1 MSVAPPHTRA
11 TTETAP
17 SSPAGG
23 DKPMSH
29 REVLEAMTGL
39 MAALFTAMLSSTIVS
54 TALPTILADL
64 KGTQSQYTWIITAS
78 LLATTVS
85 TPIWGKLSDLAS
97 KKVLVQLSIVV
108 FVLGSVVA
116 GMAHNVPLLIGARV
130 LQGLG
135 MGGLTALTQSIMGA
149 IVSPRER
156 GRYGGYMG
164 AVMAVSTVSGP
175 LLGGLIV
182 DTPWL
187 GWRWTFYLCIPL
199 AVIALVLLQ
208 KTLHLTTV
216 KRRVQFDYLGAV
228 LIAGGA
234 SLPLLWVTFAG
245 HDFAWLSWQTAAY
258 LGASLV
264 LLAAATVVEL
274 RHPEPLVPLRVL
286 GNRTAV
292 LVIIAS
298 ISVGTAMFGGSVF
311 LTQYLQVA
319 RGYSPTEAGLLTIP
333 VMLGSFVAATVAGQI
348 ITRTGTWKVFL
359 VIGGVLL
366 TAGLGGLGTLDH
378 TTPIWRA
385 SVFMGL
391 MGLGMG
397 CLMQNLMLAVQNTV
411 DVTQIGATSATV
423 SFFRTLGGAVGVSVL
438 GAILA
443 TRIKDG
449 IAEGLAAMGVK
460 AGGGSAGAS
469 LDISALPK
477 PIATLVRS
485 TYADATGHIFVI
497 AAVISLVA
505 LVAVV
510 FIKEVPLRTSV
521 HLGEAQEAATAPAVA
536 APDLGEPAEVELRT
550 VAKEAAEATEATEA
564 TEAEESVE
572 WETARA

>member
-1 MSVAPPHTRA
+1 MTAAPPQARA
-11 TTETAP
+11 TAADTTAVA
-17 SSPAGG
+17 SPAPTPGTA
-23 DKPMSH
+23 PMSH

-116 GMAHNVPLLIGARV
+116 GMAHTVPLLIGARV

-135 MGGLTALTQSIMGA
+135 MGGLTALSQSIMGA

-182 DTPWL
+182 DTSWL

-199 AVIALVLLQ
+199 AVVSLVLLQ
-208 KTLHLTTV
+208 KTLHLPTI
-216 KRRVQFDYLGAV
+216 KRRIQFDYLGAV
-228 LIAGGA
+228 LISAGA

-245 HDFAWLSWQTAAY
+245 HDFAWVSWQTAAY
-258 LGASLV
+258 LGSSLA
-264 LLAAATVVEL
+264 LLVMATVVEL

-298 ISVGTAMFGGSVF
+298 IAVGTALFGGSVF

-319 RGYSPTEAGLLTIP
+319 RGYSPTEAGLLTMP

-348 ITRTGTWKVFL
+348 ITRTGRWKAFL
-359 VIGGVLL
+359 VIGAVLL
-366 TAGLGGLGTLDH
+366 AAGLGGLGTLDH
-378 TTPIWRA
+378 ATPIWEA

-411 DVTQIGATSATV
+411 DVSQVGATSATV
-423 SFFRTLGGAVGVSVL
+423 AFFRTLGGAVGVSVL
-438 GAILA
+438 GAVLA
-443 TRIKDG
+443 TRVKDG
-449 IAEGLAAMGVK
+449 ITEGLAGMGLK
-460 AGGGSAGAS
+460 PTGGSAGAS
-469 LDISALPK
+469 LDIDALPG
-477 PIATLVRS
+477 PVAQLVRIS
-485 TYADATGHIFVI
+485 YADATGHIFVI
-497 AAVISLVA
+497 TAVISLVA

-510 FIKEVPLRTSV
+510 LLEEVPLRTSV
-521 HLGEAQEAATAPAVA
+521 HLTKAQESTTAASAAV
-536 APDLGEPAEVELRT
+536 PDLA
-550 VAKEAAEATEATEA
+550 EAAEAELFPRD
-564 TEAEESVE
+564 ESSARP
-572 WETARA
+572 ARA

>member
-1 MSVAPPHTRA
+1 MTAAPPQARA
-11 TTETAP
+11 TAADTTAVA
-17 SSPAGG
+17 SPAPTPGTA
-23 DKPMSH
+23 PMSH

-116 GMAHNVPLLIGARV
+116 GMAHTVPLLIGARV

-135 MGGLTALTQSIMGA
+135 MGGLTALSQSIMGA

-182 DTPWL
+182 DTSWL

-199 AVIALVLLQ
+199 AVVSLVLLQ
-208 KTLHLTTV
+208 KTLHLPTI
-216 KRRVQFDYLGAV
+216 KRRIQFDYLGAV
-228 LIAGGA
+228 LISAGA

-245 HDFAWLSWQTAAY
+245 HDFGWVSWQTAAY
-258 LGASLV
+258 LGSSLA
-264 LLAAATVVEL
+264 LLVMATVVEL

-298 ISVGTAMFGGSVF
+298 IAVGTALFGGSVF

-319 RGYSPTEAGLLTIP
+319 RGYSPTEAGLLTMP

-348 ITRTGTWKVFL
+348 ITRTCRWKAFL
-359 VIGGVLL
+359 VIGAVLL
-366 TAGLGGLGTLDH
+366 AAGLGGLGTLDH
-378 TTPIWRA
+378 ATPIWEA

-411 DVTQIGATSATV
+411 DVSQVGATSATV
-423 SFFRTLGGAVGVSVL
+423 AFFRTLGGAVGVSVL
-438 GAILA
+438 GAVLA
-443 TRIKDG
+443 TRVKDG
-449 IAEGLAAMGVK
+449 ITEGLAGMGVK
-460 AGGGSAGAS
+460 PPGGSAGAS
-469 LDISALPK
+469 LDIDALPG
-477 PIATLVRS
+477 PVAQLVRIS
-485 TYADATGHIFVI
+485 YADATGHIFVI

-510 FIKEVPLRTSV
+510 LLEEVPLRTSV
-521 HLGEAQEAATAPAVA
+521 HLTKAQESTTAASAAV
-536 APDLGEPAEVELRT
+536 PDLA
-550 VAKEAAEATEATEA
+550 EAAEAELFPR
-564 TEAEESVE
+564 EESS
-572 WETARA
+572 ARPGTGLTPRDGRSS

>member
-1 MSVAPPHTRA
+1 MTAAPPQARA
-11 TTETAP
+11 TAADTTAVA
-17 SSPAGG
+17 SPAPTPGTA
-23 DKPMSH
+23 PMSH

-116 GMAHNVPLLIGARV
+116 GMAHTVPLLIGARV

-135 MGGLTALTQSIMGA
+135 MGGLTALSQSIMGA

-182 DTPWL
+182 DTSWL

-199 AVIALVLLQ
+199 AVVSLVLLQ
-208 KTLHLTTV
+208 KTLHLPTI
-216 KRRVQFDYLGAV
+216 KRRIQFDYLGAV
-228 LIAGGA
+228 LISAGA

-245 HDFAWLSWQTAAY
+245 HDFGWVSWQTAAY
-258 LGASLV
+258 LGSSLA
-264 LLAAATVVEL
+264 LLVMATVVEL

-298 ISVGTAMFGGSVF
+298 IAVGTALFGGSVF

-319 RGYSPTEAGLLTIP
+319 RGYSPTEAGLLTMP

-348 ITRTGTWKVFL
+348 ITRTGRWKAFL
-359 VIGGVLL
+359 VIGAVLL
-366 TAGLGGLGTLDH
+366 AAGLGGLGTLDH
-378 TTPIWRA
+378 ATPIWEA

-411 DVTQIGATSATV
+411 DVSQVGATSATV
-423 SFFRTLGGAVGVSVL
+423 AFFRTLGGAVGVSVL
-438 GAILA
+438 GAVLA
-443 TRIKDG
+443 TRVKDG
-449 IAEGLAAMGVK
+449 ITEGLAGMGLK
-460 AGGGSAGAS
+460 PTGGSAGAS
-469 LDISALPK
+469 LDIDALPG
-477 PIATLVRS
+477 PVAQLVRIS
-485 TYADATGHIFVI
+485 YADATGHIFVI

-510 FIKEVPLRTSV
+510 LLEEVPLRTSV
-521 HLGEAQEAATAPAVA
+521 HLTKAQESTTAASAAV
-536 APDLGEPAEVELRT
+536 PDLA
-550 VAKEAAEATEATEA
+550 EAAEAELFPRD
-564 TEAEESVE
+564 ESSARP
-572 WETARA
+572 ARA

>member
-1 MSVAPPHTRA
+1 MTAAPPQTRA
-11 TTETAP
+11 TAAGTAAHATP
-17 SSPAGG
+17 AVAPDVAPAGAPNTA
-23 DKPMSH
+23 PMSH

-64 KGTQSQYTWIITAS
+64 KGSQSQYTWIITAS

-116 GMAHNVPLLIGARV
+116 GMAHTVPLLIGARV

-135 MGGLTALTQSIMGA
+135 MGGLTALAQSIMGA

-175 LLGGLIV
+175 LLGGLVV
-182 DTPWL
+182 DTSWL
-187 GWRWTFYLCIPL
+187 GWRWTFYICIPL
-199 AVIALVLLQ
+199 AVVSLVLLQ
-208 KTLHLTTV
+208 KTLHLPTI
-216 KRRVQFDYLGAV
+216 KRRIQFDYLGAL
-228 LIAGGA
+228 LISGGA

-258 LGASLV
+258 LGSSLV
-264 LLAAATVVEL
+264 LLVLATVVEL

-298 ISVGTAMFGGSVF
+298 IAVGTAMFGGSVF

-319 RGYSPTEAGLLTIP
+319 RGYSPTEAGLLTMP
-333 VMLGSFVAATVAGQI
+333 VMLGSFVAATVAGQV
-348 ITRTGTWKVFL
+348 ITRTGRWKVFL
-359 VIGGVLL
+359 VVGGALL
-366 TAGLGGLGTLDH
+366 AAGLGGLGTLDH
-378 TTPIWRA
+378 ATPIWEA

-411 DVTQIGATSATV
+411 DVAQVGATSATV

-438 GAILA
+438 GAVLA
-443 TRIKDG
+443 TRVRNG
-449 IAEGLAAMGVK
+449 ITEGLAGMGVK
-460 AGGGSAGAS
+460 PTGSGSAGAS
-469 LDISALPK
+469 LDIDALPA
-477 PIATLVRS
+477 PVAQLVRAS
-485 TYADATGHIFVI
+485 YADATGHIFVI

-505 LVAVV
+505 LVAVALLE
-510 FIKEVPLRTSV
+510 EVPLRTSV
-521 HLGEAQEAATAPAVA
+521 HLTEAQESATAASAAV
-536 APDLGEPAEVELRT
+536 PDLAEAAEVELFSGEDASTRRRT
-550 VAKEAAEATEATEA
+550 
-564 TEAEESVE
+564 
-572 WETARA
+572 RA

>member
-1 MSVAPPHTRA
+1 MTAAPPQTRAPAAGTAADATPAVAPDVAPA
-11 TTETAP
+11 VAPNTA
-17 SSPAGG
+17 
-23 DKPMSH
+23 PMSH

-64 KGTQSQYTWIITAS
+64 KGSQSQYTWIITAS

-116 GMAHNVPLLIGARV
+116 GMAHTVPLLIGARV

-135 MGGLTALTQSIMGA
+135 MGGLTALAQSIMGA

-175 LLGGLIV
+175 LLGGLVV
-182 DTPWL
+182 DTSWL
-187 GWRWTFYLCIPL
+187 GWRWTFYICIPL
-199 AVIALVLLQ
+199 AVVSLVLLQ
-208 KTLHLTTV
+208 KTLHLPTI
-216 KRRVQFDYLGAV
+216 KRRIQFDYLGAL
-228 LIAGGA
+228 LISGGA

-258 LGASLV
+258 LGSSLV
-264 LLAAATVVEL
+264 LLVLATVVEL

-298 ISVGTAMFGGSVF
+298 IAVGTAMFGGSVF

-319 RGYSPTEAGLLTIP
+319 RGYSPTEAGLLTMP

-348 ITRTGTWKVFL
+348 ITRTGRWKVFL
-359 VIGGVLL
+359 VIGGALL
-366 TAGLGGLGTLDH
+366 AAGLGGLGTLDH
-378 TTPIWRA
+378 ATPIWEA

-411 DVTQIGATSATV
+411 DVSQVGATSATV

-438 GAILA
+438 GAVLA
-443 TRIKDG
+443 TRVRNG
-449 IAEGLAAMGVK
+449 ITEGLAGMGVK
-460 AGGGSAGAS
+460 PTGSGSAGAS
-469 LDISALPK
+469 LDIDALPA
-477 PIATLVRS
+477 PVAQLVRTS
-485 TYADATGHIFVI
+485 YADATGHIFVI

-505 LVAVV
+505 LAAVALLE
-510 FIKEVPLRTSV
+510 EVPLRTSV
-521 HLGEAQEAATAPAVA
+521 HLTEAQESATAASAAV
-536 APDLGEPAEVELRT
+536 PDLAEAAEVELFSGEDASTRRRT
-550 VAKEAAEATEATEA
+550 
-564 TEAEESVE
+564 
-572 WETARA
+572 RA

>member
-1 MSVAPPHTRA
+1 MTTAAPPHPRA
-11 TTETAP
+11 TAEPTP
-17 SSPAGG
+17 SLPGG
-23 DKPMSH
+23 VGSKPMSH

-64 KGTQSQYTWIITAS
+64 KGSQSQYTWIITAS

-116 GMAHNVPLLIGARV
+116 GMAHTVPLLIGARV

-135 MGGLTALTQSIMGA
+135 MGGLTALAQSIMGA

-175 LLGGLIV
+175 LLGGLVV
-182 DTPWL
+182 DTSWL
-187 GWRWTFYLCIPL
+187 GWRWTFYICIPL
-199 AVIALVLLQ
+199 AVVSLVLLQ
-208 KTLHLTTV
+208 KTLHLPTI
-216 KRRVQFDYLGAV
+216 KRRIQFDYLGAL
-228 LIAGGA
+228 LISGGA

-258 LGASLV
+258 LGSSLV
-264 LLAAATVVEL
+264 LLVLATVVEL

-298 ISVGTAMFGGSVF
+298 IAVGTAMFGGSVF

-319 RGYSPTEAGLLTIP
+319 RGYSPTEAGLLTMP
-333 VMLGSFVAATVAGQI
+333 VMLGSFVAATVAGQV
-348 ITRTGTWKVFL
+348 ITRTGRWKVFL
-359 VIGGVLL
+359 VIGGALL
-366 TAGLGGLGTLDH
+366 AAGLGGLGTLDH
-378 TTPIWRA
+378 ATPIWEA

-411 DVTQIGATSATV
+411 DVAQVGATSATV

-438 GAILA
+438 GAVLA
-443 TRIKDG
+443 TRVRNG
-449 IAEGLAAMGVK
+449 ITEGLAGMGVK
-460 AGGGSAGAS
+460 PTGSGSAGAS
-469 LDISALPK
+469 LDIDALPA
-477 PIATLVRS
+477 PVAQLVRAS
-485 TYADATGHIFVI
+485 YADATGHIFVI

-505 LVAVV
+505 LVAVALLE
-510 FIKEVPLRTSV
+510 EVPLRTSV
-521 HLGEAQEAATAPAVA
+521 HLTEAQESATAASAAV
-536 APDLGEPAEVELRT
+536 PDLAEAAEVELFSGEHASARRRT
-550 VAKEAAEATEATEA
+550 
-564 TEAEESVE
+564 
-572 WETARA
+572 RA

>member
-1 MSVAPPHTRA
+1 MTAAPPQTRA
-11 TTETAP
+11 TAAGTAAHATP
-17 SSPAGG
+17 AVAPDVAPAGAPNTA
-23 DKPMSH
+23 PMSH

-64 KGTQSQYTWIITAS
+64 KGSQSQYTWIITAS

-116 GMAHNVPLLIGARV
+116 GMAHTVPLLIGARV

-135 MGGLTALTQSIMGA
+135 MGGLTALAQSIMGA

-175 LLGGLIV
+175 LLGGLVV
-182 DTPWL
+182 DTSWL
-187 GWRWTFYLCIPL
+187 GWRWTFYICIPL
-199 AVIALVLLQ
+199 AVVSLVLLQ
-208 KTLHLTTV
+208 KTLHLPTI
-216 KRRVQFDYLGAV
+216 KRRIQFDYLGAL
-228 LIAGGA
+228 LISGGA

-258 LGASLV
+258 LGSSLV
-264 LLAAATVVEL
+264 LLVLATVVEL

-298 ISVGTAMFGGSVF
+298 IAVGTAMFGGSVF

-319 RGYSPTEAGLLTIP
+319 RGYSPTEAGLLTMP
-333 VMLGSFVAATVAGQI
+333 VMLGSFVAATVAGQV
-348 ITRTGTWKVFL
+348 ITRTGRWKVFL
-359 VIGGVLL
+359 VIGGALL
-366 TAGLGGLGTLDH
+366 AAGLGGLGTLDH
-378 TTPIWRA
+378 ATPIWEA

-411 DVTQIGATSATV
+411 DVSQVGATSATV

-438 GAILA
+438 GAVLA
-443 TRIKDG
+443 TRVRNG
-449 IAEGLAAMGVK
+449 ITEGLAGMGVK
-460 AGGGSAGAS
+460 PTGSGSAGAS
-469 LDISALPK
+469 LDIDALPA
-477 PIATLVRS
+477 PVAQLVRAS
-485 TYADATGHIFVI
+485 YADATGHIFVI

-505 LVAVV
+505 LAAVALLE
-510 FIKEVPLRTSV
+510 EVPLRTSV
-521 HLGEAQEAATAPAVA
+521 HLTEAQESATAASAAV
-536 APDLGEPAEVELRT
+536 PDLAEAAEVELFSGEDASTRRRT
-550 VAKEAAEATEATEA
+550 
-564 TEAEESVE
+564 
-572 WETARA
+572 RA

>member
-1 MSVAPPHTRA
+1 MTAAPPQTRA
-11 TTETAP
+11 TAAGTAADA
-17 SSPAGG
+17 SPAVAPDVAPAGAPNTA
-23 DKPMSH
+23 PMSH

-54 TALPTILADL
+54 TALPTILDDL
-64 KGTQSQYTWIITAS
+64 KGSQSQYTWIITAS

-116 GMAHNVPLLIGARV
+116 GMAHTVPLLIGARV

-135 MGGLTALTQSIMGA
+135 MGGLTALAQSIMGA

-175 LLGGLIV
+175 LLGGLVV
-182 DTPWL
+182 DTSWL
-187 GWRWTFYLCIPL
+187 GWRWTFYICIPL
-199 AVIALVLLQ
+199 AVVSLVLLQ
-208 KTLHLTTV
+208 KTLHLPTI
-216 KRRVQFDYLGAV
+216 KRRIQFDYLGAL
-228 LIAGGA
+228 LISGGA

-258 LGASLV
+258 LGSSLV
-264 LLAAATVVEL
+264 LLVLATVVEL

-298 ISVGTAMFGGSVF
+298 IAVGTAMFGGSVF

-319 RGYSPTEAGLLTIP
+319 RGYSPTEAGLLTMP

-348 ITRTGTWKVFL
+348 ITRTGRWKVFL
-359 VIGGVLL
+359 VIGGALL
-366 TAGLGGLGTLDH
+366 AAGLGGLGTLDH
-378 TTPIWRA
+378 ATPIWEA

-411 DVTQIGATSATV
+411 DVSQVGATSATV

-438 GAILA
+438 GAVLA
-443 TRIKDG
+443 TRVRNG
-449 IAEGLAAMGVK
+449 ITEGLAGMGVK
-460 AGGGSAGAS
+460 PTGSGSAGAS
-469 LDISALPK
+469 LDIDALPA
-477 PIATLVRS
+477 PVAQLVRAC
-485 TYADATGHIFVI
+485 YADATGHIFVI

-505 LVAVV
+505 LVAVALLE
-510 FIKEVPLRTSV
+510 EVPLRTSV
-521 HLGEAQEAATAPAVA
+521 HLTEAQESATAASAAV
-536 APDLGEPAEVELRT
+536 PDLAEAAEVELFSGEHASARRRT
-550 VAKEAAEATEATEA
+550 
-564 TEAEESVE
+564 
-572 WETARA
+572 RA

>member
-1 MSVAPPHTRA
+1 MTAAPPQTRA
-11 TTETAP
+11 TAAGTAAHATP
-17 SSPAGG
+17 AVAPDVAPAGAPNTA
-23 DKPMSH
+23 PMSH

-64 KGTQSQYTWIITAS
+64 KGSQSQYTWIITAS

-116 GMAHNVPLLIGARV
+116 GMAHTVPLLIGARV

-135 MGGLTALTQSIMGA
+135 MGGLTALAQSIMGA

-175 LLGGLIV
+175 LLGGLVV
-182 DTPWL
+182 DTSWL
-187 GWRWTFYLCIPL
+187 GWRWTFYICIPL
-199 AVIALVLLQ
+199 AVVSLVLLQ
-208 KTLHLTTV
+208 KTLHLPTI
-216 KRRVQFDYLGAV
+216 KRRIQFDYLGAL
-228 LIAGGA
+228 LISGGA

-258 LGASLV
+258 LGSSLV
-264 LLAAATVVEL
+264 LLVLATVVEL

-298 ISVGTAMFGGSVF
+298 IAVGTAMFGGSVF

-319 RGYSPTEAGLLTIP
+319 RGYSPTEAGLLTMP

-348 ITRTGTWKVFL
+348 ITRTGRWKVFL
-359 VIGGVLL
+359 VIGGALL
-366 TAGLGGLGTLDH
+366 AAGLGGLGTLDH
-378 TTPIWRA
+378 ATPIWEA

-411 DVTQIGATSATV
+411 DVSQVGATSATV

-438 GAILA
+438 GAVLA
-443 TRIKDG
+443 TRVRNG
-449 IAEGLAAMGVK
+449 ITEGLAGMGVK
-460 AGGGSAGAS
+460 PTGSGSAGAS
-469 LDISALPK
+469 LDIDALPA
-477 PIATLVRS
+477 PVAQLVRTS
-485 TYADATGHIFVI
+485 YADATGHIFVI

-505 LVAVV
+505 LAAVALLE
-510 FIKEVPLRTSV
+510 EVPLRTSV
-521 HLGEAQEAATAPAVA
+521 HLTEAQESATAASAAV
-536 APDLGEPAEVELRT
+536 PDLAEAAEVELFSGEDASTRRRT
-550 VAKEAAEATEATEA
+550 
-564 TEAEESVE
+564 
-572 WETARA
+572 RA